1 MVWICSILWKMVK
14 SNFSLRPQTSM
25 IISSKETLNVVV
37 LEFKKVCCWN
47 PWSWRKKDDDK
58 WKYHQKCW
66 FSDVFKAFVKQP
78 FLISQHDKFRNVEN
92 FHLQW
97 SSNTYKLFS
106 VDKRM
111 TSCCNS
117 KKSFGLP
124 FCSKSLNLIVETRV
138 IFIVKS
144 IVCRDPKTHYAQFV
158 SSFFKFFSKDTKFWI
173 DHVLMIFCNLPFF
186 KFSAFH
192 NLTFEISMNHS
203 FLLQFSHYLLL
214 V

>member
-1 MVWICSILWKMVK
+1 MSMKHENGRNFVNLRAIVVREASELLYTTFLKVHLLFSPGGTKLLWISSILWKMVK

-106 VDKRM
+106 VDKRK
-111 TSCCNS
+111 TSFCNS
-117 KKSFGLP
+117 TKSFSLP
-124 FCSKSLNLIVETRV
+124 FCS
-138 IFIVKS
+138 
-144 IVCRDPKTHYAQFV
+144 
-158 SSFFKFFSKDTKFWI
+158 
-173 DHVLMIFCNLPFF
+173 
-186 KFSAFH
+186 
-192 NLTFEISMNHS
+192 
-203 FLLQFSHYLLL
+203 
-214 V
+214 